1 MVAISGASGAA
12 YAARLLQLLP
22 EVYNTI
28 YLTASESAMGIIRR
42 ELGSETLSQVLPKQQ
57 KSKFQ
62 LLSSTDLGAPPASG
76 SHNYDGLIVIPCSM
90 GALGRIAAGVSDDL
104 ITRSADVC
112 LKERR
117 KLILVVRETPLN
129 LIQLRSMTTLAEA
142 GAVILPA
149 CPAFY
154 SKPKEIS
161 DLVDFVVDRV
171 LQLMGIDI
179 GLTKGWGE

>member
-1 MVAISGASGAA
+1 MVAVSGASGAA

-42 ELGSETLSQVLPKQQ
+42 ELGSESLSQVLPKQQ
-57 KSKFQ
+57 ESKFQ

-129 LIQLRSMTTLAEA
+129 LIQLRNMTSLAEA

-154 SKPKEIS
+154 GKPKEIS

-171 LQLMGIDI
+171 LQLMAIDI
-179 GLTKGWGE
+179 RLTKGWGE